1 MNYVDNFPGQF
12 IQLLHVK
19 QNHYEIILKLES
31 KNPDK
36 YFYYLNIGRIFFR
49 TTNSD
54 NVARETVDEN
64 AYEVVRI

>member
-1 MNYVDNFPGQF
+1 M
-12 IQLLHVK
+12 K

-64 AYEVVRI
+64 AYEVVMPLSDGLLQTCETSKC